1 MKSSKP
7 QPTAL
12 ASVLGLRC
20 PRCRVGPLFQAGKA
34 SRPASLFEMHSSCPH
49 CQLSFTPEPG
59 FYFGAMF
66 VSYAINTALF
76 IASWITLT
84 LVYPSYSL
92 LLLLGL
98 LVGIV
103 LLSLPLSFRLS
114 RSIWLAL
121 FVRFDPHQA
130 TKKDA

>member
-1 MKSSKP
+1 MSQRNWLSSI
-7 QPTAL
+7 L
-12 ASVLGLRC
+12 MLRC
-20 PRCRVGPLFQAGKA
+20 PKCRKGPLFKSGQISKPG
-34 SRPASLFEMHSSCPH
+34 SLFAMHAACPH
-49 CQLSFTPEPG
+49 CKQSFEPEPG

-66 VSYAINTALF
+66 VSYGINTALF

-84 LVYPSYSL
+84 LLYPSYSL
-92 LLLLGL
+92 FLLLGL

-121 FVRFDPHQA
+121 FVRFDSSTGNTGNP
-130 TKKDA
+130 